1 MKENARNGSAVFQG
15 SSPSPVS
22 SLEEDLEQ
30 LVYQAIGQYPTDV
43 TCTFIGKSDL
53 AILIENIETPLEKFL
68 LQQGRVE
75 TAQDYRRGLHR
86 AIGQR
91 VRQLVE
97 KRIDRPVGEV
107 LTDRQTKASWMGM
120 FFLL

>member
-1 MKENARNGSAVFQG
+1 MKEKARNGSAAIQG
-15 SSPSPVS
+15 NSPFTVS

-53 AILIENIETPLEKFL
+53 AVLIENIETPLEKFL

-75 TAQDYRRGLHR
+75 TARDYRRGLHR

-97 KRIDRPVGEV
+97 EKIDRSVGEV
-107 LTDRQTKASWMGM
+107 LTDRQTKTSWMGM